1 MTNQPT
7 IYQVGG
13 SLPQDATTYAKRKA
27 DEEIFEALMAGE
39 FCYVLNSRQMGKS
52 SLRVQTMKRLQEAGV
67 ACGCIDF
74 TMIGKENIPVEMWY
88 SSLIVMLVSQFKL
101 SDKFDEEA
109 WFRETEHIAPLLGFG
124 KFIESVLLET
134 IPETIVIFLDEIDSI
149 IKLGFKDDFF
159 AFIRS
164 CYNKRAENPAY
175 NRLSFCLLGVATPA
189 DLIQDKQ
196 RTPFNI
202 GRDIE
207 LTGFTFEE
215 AKTPLLP
222 GLVGK
227 VDNPKQ
233 VLGEILTW
241 TGGQPFLTQKLCKL
255 MVDGSPLTP
264 LNKGG
269 TSGGGSI
276 HSTPGLG
283 SPLTPLNKGGT
294 GVEGTS
300 GGESN
305 PALASPL
312 LRGTGGGSID
322 NTSGLGS
329 PLTPLNK
336 LSIRQK

>member
-1 MTNQPT
+1 
-7 IYQVGG
+7 
-13 SLPQDATTYAKRKA
+13 
-27 DEEIFEALMAGE
+27 
-39 FCYVLNSRQMGKS
+39 
-52 SLRVQTMKRLQEAGV
+52 
-67 ACGCIDF
+67 
-74 TMIGKENIPVEMWY
+74 
-88 SSLIVMLVSQFKL
+88 MLVDEFKL

-227 VDNPKQ
+227 VDNPEQ

-255 MVDGSPLTP
+255 MVDNALASPLLRGT
-264 LNKGG
+264 GG
-269 TSGGGSI
+269 GSHGSTSGG
-276 HSTPGLG
+276 G

-300 GGESN
+300 RGESN
-305 PALASPL
+305 PVLASPL
-312 LRGTGGGSID
+312 LRGTGGGSHGS
-322 NTSGLGS
+322 NSGGGSIHSRSRLGS